1 MSIQQVSSVGGGY
14 FSPSQQEN
22 KREKK
27 EDKKKKKKNFDGML
41 DNEIKKINKI
51 NIVC

>member
-14 FSPSQQEN
+14 FSPPQQEN

-27 EDKKKKKKNFDGML
+27 EDKKKKEKNFDSML
-41 DNEIKKINKI
+41 DNEIKKISKI